1 MPSIYNSV
9 SNYSSIRE
17 RRFNSGKLNLNVGES
32 FSGKISK
39 IDKESGEILIK
50 VLDGVEILANLEG
63 NIDEEILGKLI
74 RFDVIENENG
84 KIKIK
89 LSNND
94 DNGSEII
101 DKNNSQG
108 EIEESELLSKLLKY
122 DIEINKENVTRTNS
136 ILNFLE
142 KINENPNEI
151 DKFID
156 NILNSKSIDKNSSR
170 GIEIKDILK
179 DFFTSFKELNKN
191 EILTFIEN
199 NIEFTKENI
208 QGYKKVFNEKNGLN
222 NLVESMKNEINNLKL
237 ENGIS
242 KTDNNKL
249 QYLQKELDIKIN
261 KNEESK
267 SNTLRPEIK
276 INNLSEKVKIYS
288 NFEPNKNIIDVLRL
302 FDSEKVINNELKLLD
317 YLPENIKQDI
327 TNSVKEEF
335 KEALKKSDMNI
346 ISKQGENIKK
356 DISKFVLNS
365 FGVELDLT
373 DEDIKKFI
381 NEVKSEDINE
391 SKNTINIDKES
402 TFRNSNND
410 KKVASKYNSTS
421 DEVKKD
427 VIRDNTKELI
437 KEQIKEKSNNLK
449 ENIKEIIA
457 STRELEENK
466 VGNKLIDI
474 INKNIEEFKPYNNI
488 SGKYYYADIPLNLME
503 NMYQCK
509 LIIKDDRAKGK
520 KIDSKNVKMIV
531 SVDTI
536 NMGMVDA
543 YLTINEKSL
552 YIDIKCDKEYVKMLD
567 VGSRLLK
574 EKINNMGYMYNITVK
589 EKVKELSLDNCND
602 FFNDSTISALDIK
615 V

>member
-94 DNGSEII
+94 DSGSEII

-108 EIEESELLSKLLKY
+108 EIEESDLLSKLLKY

-222 NLVESMKNEINNLKL
+222 NLVESMKNEISNLKL

-249 QYLQKELDIKIN
+249 EYLQKELDIKIN

-317 YLPENIKQDI
+317 DLPENTKQDI

-335 KEALKKSDMNI
+335 KEALKKSDVNI

-391 SKNTINIDKES
+391 SKNTINIDKEGN
-402 TFRNSNND
+402 FRNSNND
-410 KKVASKYNSTS
+410 KEVASKYSSIS
-421 DEVKKD
+421 DDVKKD

-602 FFNDSTISALDIK
+602 FFNDFTISALDIK